1 MALIV
6 ALAIGIAFGFTLER
20 AGLGTA
26 PKLASMFY
34 FADFTVMKVM
44 FTAIVVAMTGAFW
57 LGRLGAIDLASVF
70 VPETF
75 LLPQVSGGALFGA
88 GFLIA
93 GLCPGTSCVAA
104 ASGRG
109 DGVAV
114 MAGMFAGIA
123 VAGLTFSSFY
133 TTTAFGAWTLP
144 QLLHVSY
151 GVVAGAVIAAFAIAV
166 RRPLLIAL
174 AIATALAGSP
184 YQTHF
189 VEPRDVALWIVQ
201 KKPGLQIVDGR
212 TAEAF
217 AMAHIPRSENRPGD
231 GSVVVRADGR
241 EYVLRG
247 GVEAWMKDVV
257 NTDRPTPATLYFAP
271 LRRHGC

>member
-6 ALAIGIAFGFTLER
+6 ALIIGVAFGFTLER
-20 AGLGTA
+20 AGLGSA
-26 PKLASMFY
+26 PKLAGMFY

-57 LGRLGAIDLASVF
+57 LGRLGAIDLANVF

-75 LLPQVSGGALFGA
+75 LLPQLLGGAIFGA

-114 MAGMFAGIA
+114 MAGMFAGILG
-123 VAGLTFSSFY
+123 AGLAFSNLY
-133 TTTAFGAWTLP
+133 ATTASGASTLP

-151 GVVAGAVIAAFAIAV
+151 GIVAGIVIVAFAIVV
-166 RRPLLIAL
+166 RKPILIAI
-174 AIATALAGSP
+174 AIVTALAGSP
-184 YQTHF
+184 YQTHY

-212 TAEAF
+212 PAEAF
-217 AMAHIPRSENRPGD
+217 AAGHLPRSENVPGD
-231 GSVVVRADGR
+231 GRVVVRVDGR
-241 EYVLRG
+241 EYILRG
-247 GVEAWMKDVV
+247 GVEAWMKDVI
-257 NTDRPTPATLYFAP
+257 NTDRPTPTTLYFAP

>member
-6 ALAIGIAFGFTLER
+6 ALAIGLAFGFTLER

-26 PKLASMFY
+26 PKLAAQFY
-34 FADFTVMKVM
+34 LADFTVMKVM

-57 LGRLGAIDLASVF
+57 LGRLGVIDLANVF

-75 LLPQVSGGALFGA
+75 LLPQLAGGAIFGA

-109 DGVAV
+109 DGLAV

-123 VAGLTFSSFY
+123 GAGLAFSSFY
-133 TTTAFGAWTLP
+133 ATTAFGAWTLP

-151 GVVAGAVIAAFAIAV
+151 GVVVGVIVLAFAIAV
-166 RRPLLIAL
+166 RRPLLAAVAL
-174 AIATALAGSP
+174 ATALAGSP
-184 YQTHF
+184 YLIHS
-189 VEPRDVALWIVQ
+189 VEPRDLALWIKE
-201 KKPGLQIVDGR
+201 KKPGLQIVDAR
-212 TAEAF
+212 TASAF
-217 AMAHIPRSENRPGD
+217 ALVHIPRSENRPGD
-231 GSVVVRADGR
+231 GRIVVRIDR
-241 EYVLRG
+241 RDYVLRG
-247 GVEAWMKDVV
+247 GIDAWTHEVV
-257 NTDRPTPATLYFAP
+257 NTDRPTPTTLYFAP
-271 LRRHGC
+271 LRRRGC